1 MTRRRPLQRRKPP
14 FRWLVWLVG
23 LLIVGVIVVVMA
35 MPALVVGYLQS
46 FVRSE
51 GFRVKLEEIIEAK
64 TGGSARLA
72 EIQWQDD
79 AARMSEASIE
89 TASGL
94 QIEAVGLH
102 AALDFSAI
110 RRGSWSIQSAGADS
124 LVVTKQPADKALP
137 RSEESSVT
145 ENALPGWLS
154 QYIPK
159 TTEVDG
165 FDVERFSY
173 SQNGW
178 QVEEAR
184 LHLGSYNSASTGKG
198 RFSFPGTIEGGTLRM
213 PVTPPGQKE
222 PLKLDIGRGSFRLT
236 DDKLQITDSTLR
248 WKDRSKGTL
257 RGNVRFGGEWQM
269 FAHAEQIP
277 TAEFLSEE
285 WQKHLTGHVEGD
297 AELSGAKGQ
306 PMNWK
311 ADVVLKDGV
320 LSSLPILDKL
330 ATYTRMERFKRL
342 ALDIATASM
351 SPHSSGGTRLEK
363 IVIQSNGLMRLEG
376 TLTLLP
382 GDAIEGDFMVGVTPE
397 TLRWLPGAQN
407 RVFIESNPQGP
418 PGLNWARVKV
428 AGTRTAPQEDLSS
441 RLLGAAGMSLLLET
455 PGAIV
460 NQASDTLLK
469 PVLGEDA
476 AKLPGA
482 IINGTTKTLEEGVKT
497 GTDLINKVI
506 PIFPSK

>member
-1 MTRRRPLQRRKPP
+1 MRRRSIQRRSSS
-14 FRWLVWLVG
+14 FRWLWWLVG
-23 LLIVGVIVVVMA
+23 VLVIAVVVGVMA
-35 MPALVVGYLQS
+35 MPALVMAYLQS
-46 FVRSE
+46 VVRGE
-51 GFRVKLEEIIEAK
+51 GFRVRLEDMIESK

-72 EIQWQDD
+72 DIQWQDD

-89 TASGL
+89 LPSGL
-94 QIEAVGLH
+94 QIEAVGVH
-102 AALDFSAI
+102 AALDFGAI

-124 LVVTKQPADKALP
+124 LIVTKHPASPNASKSHETANH
-137 RSEESSVT
+137 EE
-145 ENALPGWLS
+145 ALPGWVS
-154 QYIPK
+154 RYIPK

-165 FDVERFSY
+165 FDAERFAY

-178 QVEEAR
+178 QVEETR
-184 LHLGSYNSASTGKG
+184 LHLGSYNSASTSKG
-198 RFSFPGTIEGGTLRM
+198 RFSFPGTLDGGVLRM

-222 PLKLDIGRGSFRLT
+222 PLRLDIGRASFRLT
-236 DDKLQITDSTLR
+236 DEKLQITESTLR

-257 RGNVRFGGEWQM
+257 RGSVRFGGEWQF
-269 FAHAEQIP
+269 FAHAEQVP
-277 TAEFLSEE
+277 SAEFLSEE
-285 WQKHLTGHVEGD
+285 WQKHLSGHLEGD

-306 PMNWK
+306 PMKWK
-311 ADVVLKDGV
+311 ADIALKDGV

-342 ALDIATASM
+342 ALDIATASV

-407 RVFIESNPQGP
+407 RVFIETNPQGP

-428 AGTRTAPQEDLSS
+428 GGTRTAPQEDLSS
-441 RLLGAAGMSLLLET
+441 RLLGAAGMSLLLDS

-460 NQASDTLLK
+460 NKASDTLLK

-476 AKLPGA
+476 AKLPGQ
-482 IINGTTKTLEEGVKT
+482 IINGTTKTLEQGVKT

-506 PIFPSK
+506 PIFPGK

>member
-1 MTRRRPLQRRKPP
+1 MRRRSLQRRSSPL
-14 FRWLVWLVG
+14 RWLGWLAG
-23 LLIVGVIVVVMA
+23 FLLIAVIVGVMA
-35 MPALVVGYLQS
+35 MPSLVVGYLQS

-51 GFRVKLEEIIEAK
+51 GFRVKAEEMIAAK
-64 TGGSARLA
+64 MGGSARLA
-72 EIQWQDD
+72 DIQWQDD
-79 AARMSEASIE
+79 AARMSEASLE

-102 AALDFSAI
+102 AALDFSAV

-124 LVVTKQPADKALP
+124 LIVTKHPAAKASLRP
-137 RSEESSVT
+137 EEVSMGAA
-145 ENALPGWLS
+145 ALPGWLS

-165 FDVERFSY
+165 FDAERFSY
-173 SQNGW
+173 TQNGW

-184 LHLGSYNSASTGKG
+184 LHLGSYNSASTSKG
-198 RFSFPGTIEGGTLRM
+198 RYSFLGTLDGGTLRI

-222 PLKLDIGRGSFRLT
+222 PLKLEIDRASFRLT
-236 DDKLQITDSTLR
+236 DEKLQITESTLR

-257 RGNVRFGGEWQM
+257 RGSLRFGGEWQV
-269 FAHAEQIP
+269 FVHAEQVP

-285 WQKHLTGHVEGD
+285 WQKHLTGHFEGD
-297 AELSGAKGQ
+297 AELSGANGQ

-311 ADVVLKDGV
+311 ADVALKDGV

-342 ALDIATASM
+342 ALDIATATV

-363 IVIQSNGLMRLEG
+363 IVIQSNGLLRLEG

-382 GDAIEGDFMVGVTPE
+382 GDAIEGGFMVGVTPE

-407 RVFIESNPQGP
+407 RVFIETNPQGP

-441 RLLGAAGMSLLLET
+441 RLLGAAGMSLLLDT

-460 NQASDTLLK
+460 NTASETLLK

-497 GTDLINKVI
+497 GGDLINKVI
-506 PIFPSK
+506 PFFPGK

>member
-1 MTRRRPLQRRKPP
+1 M
-14 FRWLVWLVG
+14 WLVG

-51 GFRVKLEEIIEAK
+51 GFRVKIEEMVEAK

-72 EIQWQDD
+72 DIQWQDD

-124 LVVTKQPADKALP
+124 LIVTKHPADKALP
-137 RSEESSVT
+137 RSDESSVT

-154 QYIPK
+154 EYVPK

-257 RGNVRFGGEWQM
+257 RGNVRFDGEWQM

-382 GDAIEGDFMVGVTPE
+382 GDAIEGDFRVGVTPE

-441 RLLGAAGMSLLLET
+441 RLLGAAGMSLLLDT

-506 PIFPSK
+506 PIFPGK

>member
-1 MTRRRPLQRRKPP
+1 M
-14 FRWLVWLVG
+14 
-23 LLIVGVIVVVMA
+23 
-35 MPALVVGYLQS
+35 
-46 FVRSE
+46 
-51 GFRVKLEEIIEAK
+51 IEAK
-64 TGGSARLA
+64 MGGSAQLA
-72 EIQWQDD
+72 DIQWQDD
-79 AARMSEASIE
+79 AARMSEASLE

-102 AALDFSAI
+102 AALDFSAV

-124 LVVTKQPADKALP
+124 LIVTKHPAAKASP
-137 RSEESSVT
+137 RPEEVSMG
-145 ENALPGWLS
+145 EAALPGWLS

-165 FDVERFSY
+165 FDAERFSY

-178 QVEEAR
+178 LLEEAR
-184 LHLGSYNSASTGKG
+184 LHLGSYNSASTSKG
-198 RFSFPGTIEGGTLRM
+198 RYSFPGTLDGGTLRM

-222 PLKLDIGRGSFRLT
+222 PLKLEIDRASFRLT
-236 DDKLQITDSTLR
+236 DEKFQITESTLR
-248 WKDRSKGTL
+248 WKNRSKGTL
-257 RGNVRFGGEWQM
+257 RGSVRFGSEWQV
-269 FAHAEQIP
+269 FVHAEQVP

-285 WQKHLTGHVEGD
+285 WQKHLTGHLEAD

-342 ALDIATASM
+342 ALDIATASV

-363 IVIQSNGLMRLEG
+363 IVIQSNGLLRLEG
-376 TLTLLP
+376 TLHLLP

-407 RVFIESNPQGP
+407 RVFIETNPQGP

-428 AGTRTAPQEDLSS
+428 AGTRTAPLEDLSS
-441 RLLGAAGMSLLLET
+441 RLLGAAGMSLLLDT

-460 NQASDTLLK
+460 NTASETLLK

-506 PIFPSK
+506 PFFPGK

>member
-1 MTRRRPLQRRKPP
+1 M
-14 FRWLVWLVG
+14 G
-23 LLIVGVIVVVMA
+23 
-35 MPALVVGYLQS
+35 
-46 FVRSE
+46 
-51 GFRVKLEEIIEAK
+51 
-64 TGGSARLA
+64 
-72 EIQWQDD
+72 
-79 AARMSEASIE
+79 AA
-89 TASGL
+89 
-94 QIEAVGLH
+94 
-102 AALDFSAI
+102 
-110 RRGSWSIQSAGADS
+110 
-124 LVVTKQPADKALP
+124 
-137 RSEESSVT
+137 
-145 ENALPGWLS
+145 ALPGWLS

-165 FDVERFSY
+165 FDAERFSY

-178 QVEEAR
+178 QVDEAR
-184 LHLGSYNSASTGKG
+184 LHLGSYNSASTSKG
-198 RFSFPGTIEGGTLRM
+198 RYSFLGTLDGGTLRL

-222 PLKLDIGRGSFRLT
+222 PLKLGIDRASFRLT
-236 DDKLQITDSTLR
+236 DEKLQITESTLR

-257 RGNVRFGGEWQM
+257 RGSLRFGGEWQV
-269 FAHAEQIP
+269 FVHAEQVP

-285 WQKHLTGHVEGD
+285 WQKHLTGHFEGD
-297 AELSGAKGQ
+297 AELSGANGQ

-311 ADVVLKDGV
+311 ADVALKDGV

-330 ATYTRMERFKRL
+330 ATYTRMERFKQL
-342 ALDIATASM
+342 ALDIATASV

-382 GDAIEGDFMVGVTPE
+382 GDAIEGHFMVGVTPE

-441 RLLGAAGMSLLLET
+441 RLLGAAGMSLLLDT

-506 PIFPSK
+506 PIFPGK

>member
-1 MTRRRPLQRRKPP
+1 MRRRSIQRRSSPL
-14 FRWLVWLVG
+14 RWLWWLAG
-23 LLIVGVIVVVMA
+23 LLVIGGIVVVMA

-46 FVRSE
+46 FVRGE
-51 GFRVKLEEIIEAK
+51 GFRVKLEEMIEAK

-72 EIQWQDD
+72 DIQWQDD

-94 QIEAVGLH
+94 QIETVGVH

-124 LVVTKQPADKALP
+124 LIVTKHPADKQAP
-137 RSEESSVT
+137 RAEESVVT
-145 ENALPGWLS
+145 DNALPGWLS

-165 FDVERFSY
+165 FDAERFSY

-184 LHLGSYNSASTGKG
+184 LHLGSYNSASSGKG
-198 RFSFPGTIEGGTLRM
+198 RFSFPGTLEGGTLRM
-213 PVTPPGQKE
+213 PVTPPGQRE
-222 PLKLDIGRGSFRLT
+222 QLKLDIDRASFRLT
-236 DDKLQITDSTLR
+236 DEKLQITESTLR

-257 RGNVRFGGEWQM
+257 RGSVRFGGEWQM
-269 FAHAEQIP
+269 FAHAEQVP
-277 TAEFLSEE
+277 ASEFLSEE
-285 WQKHLTGHVEGD
+285 WQKHLSGQFEGD

-306 PMNWK
+306 PTSWK
-311 ADVVLKDGV
+311 ADMALKNGV
-320 LSSLPILDKL
+320 LSTLPILDKL

-342 ALDIATASM
+342 ALDIATASA

-363 IVIQSNGLMRLEG
+363 IVIQSNGLLRLEG
-376 TLTLLP
+376 TLNLLP
-382 GDAIEGDFMVGVTPE
+382 GDVIEGDFMVGVTPE

-407 RVFIESNPQGP
+407 RIFIETNPQGP
-418 PGLNWARVKV
+418 SGLNWARVKV
-428 AGTRTAPQEDLSS
+428 AGTRSAPQEDLSS
-441 RLLGAAGMSLLLET
+441 RLIGAAGMSLLLDS
-455 PGAIV
+455 PGTIV
-460 NQASDTLLK
+460 NKASDTLLK

-476 AKLPGA
+476 AKLPGQ
-482 IINGTTKTLEEGVKT
+482 IINGTTKALEEGVKT
-497 GTDLINKVI
+497 GTGILNKVI

>member
-1 MTRRRPLQRRKPP
+1 MRRRSLQRRSSPL
-14 FRWLVWLVG
+14 RWLWWLAGFLVIAV
-23 LLIVGVIVVVMA
+23 IVGVLA

-51 GFRVKLEEIIEAK
+51 GFRVKAEEMIEAK
-64 TGGSARLA
+64 MGGSARLA
-72 EIQWQDD
+72 DIQWQDD
-79 AARMSEASIE
+79 AASMSEASLE

-124 LVVTKQPADKALP
+124 LTVTKHSAAKASSRL
-137 RSEESSVT
+137 EEVSMG
-145 ENALPGWLS
+145 EAALPGWLS

-165 FDVERFSY
+165 FDAERFSY
-173 SQNGW
+173 TQNGW

-184 LHLGSYNSASTGKG
+184 LHLGGYNSASTSKG
-198 RFSFPGTIEGGTLRM
+198 RYSFPGTLDGGTFRIPLM
-213 PVTPPGQKE
+213 PPGQKE
-222 PLKLDIGRGSFRLT
+222 PLKLEIGRASFRLT
-236 DDKLQITDSTLR
+236 DEKLQISESTLR
-248 WKDRSKGTL
+248 WKERTQGTL
-257 RGNVRFGGEWQM
+257 RGSVRFGGEWQM
-269 FAHAEQIP
+269 FVHAEQVP

-285 WQKHLTGHVEGD
+285 WQQHLTGHFEGD

-311 ADVVLKDGV
+311 ADVALKDGV
-320 LSSLPILDKL
+320 ISSLPILDKL

-342 ALDIATASM
+342 ALDIATATV

-363 IVIQSNGLMRLEG
+363 IVVQSNGLLRIEG
-376 TLTLLP
+376 TLNLLP
-382 GDAIEGDFMVGVTPE
+382 GDGIDGDFMVGVTPE

-441 RLLGAAGMSLLLET
+441 RLLGAAGMSLLLDT

-460 NQASDTLLK
+460 DKASETLLK
-469 PVLGEDA
+469 PMLGEDA

-482 IINGTTKTLEEGVKT
+482 IINGTTKTLEQGVKT
-497 GTDLINKVI
+497 GGDLINKVI
-506 PIFPSK
+506 PFFPGSK

>member
-1 MTRRRPLQRRKPP
+1 MRRRSIQRRSSTL
-14 FRWLVWLVG
+14 RWLWWLVG
-23 LLIVGVIVVVMA
+23 LFVIALMVGVLA
-35 MPALVVGYLQS
+35 MPSLVVGYLQS

-51 GFRVKLEEIIEAK
+51 GFRVKMEEMIEAK
-64 TGGSARLA
+64 TGGSTQLA
-72 EIQWQDD
+72 DIQWQDD
-79 AARMSEASIE
+79 MARMSEASIE

-124 LVVTKQPADKALP
+124 LIVTKHSATKEVPW
-137 RSEESSVT
+137 SEESSVT

-159 TTEVDG
+159 ATEVDG
-165 FDVERFSY
+165 FDAERFSY

-184 LHLGSYNSASTGKG
+184 LHLGSYNSASAGKG
-198 RFSFPGTIEGGTLRM
+198 RFSLPGTLEGGTLRM

-222 PLKLDIGRGSFRLT
+222 PLKLDIGRASFRLA
-236 DDKLQITDSTLR
+236 DDRLQITESTLR

-257 RGNVRFGGEWQM
+257 RGSMRFGDAWEM
-269 FAHAEQIP
+269 FAHVEQVP
-277 TAEFLSEE
+277 AAEFLSEE
-285 WQKHLTGHVEGD
+285 WQKHLSGHFEGD
-297 AELSGAKGQ
+297 AELSGAKGR

-311 ADVVLKDGV
+311 ADVALKDGV
-320 LSSLPILDKL
+320 LSSLPVLDKL
-330 ATYTRMERFKRL
+330 ATYTRMDRFKRL
-342 ALDIATASM
+342 ALDIATATV

-363 IVIQSNGLMRLEG
+363 IVIQSNGLMRIEG
-376 TLTLLP
+376 TLNLLQ
-382 GDAIEGDFMVGVTPE
+382 GDVLEGDFMVGVTPE
-397 TLRWLPGAQN
+397 TLRWLPGAES

-428 AGTRTAPQEDLSS
+428 AGTRAAPQEDLSS
-441 RLLGAAGMSLLLET
+441 RLLGAAGMSLLLDT
-455 PGAIV
+455 PGEIV
-460 NQASDTLLK
+460 NKASDTLLK

-476 AKLPGA
+476 AKMPGQ
-482 IINGTTKTLEEGVKT
+482 IINGTTKTLEQGVKT

-506 PIFPSK
+506 PLFPGTK